1 MTAGTLKGKDGTV
14 DSPERCGIITFNFN
28 EFLSEPHEED
38 WDTVEGPV
46 WLVDQEVKDTDG
58 GERLELTQRAI
69 DAMTGDV
76 LQ

>member
-1 MTAGTLKGKDGTV
+1 M
-14 DSPERCGIITFNFN
+14 SPQQ
-28 EFLSEPHEED
+28 
-38 WDTVEGPV
+38 GPV
-46 WLVDQEVKDTDG
+46 WLVDHEVKGADS